1 LLYMPLLDLQQHL
14 KQELLNNP
22 FLEMVEMEE
31 EEEEEDESPE
41 AEAATEED
49 KANDEID
56 WEEILLDGFDAGGR
70 REEHEEREYY
80 EPVTVD
86 TRDLS
91 DHLRDQITL
100 LELSPRQQLLAEEFI
115 GNVNEDGSL
124 ASPLN
129 DILISINETVS
140 KVAEEI
146 NPELEDLPL
155 YTLAEVEQML
165 GIIQSLDP
173 PGVGSRDLRE
183 CLMLQLREAGLEQS
197 VPYRLVRDCFDE
209 LINHRWSEISK
220 RFGISPADVQRAAD
234 EIKKLDPKPGLMYSS
249 ASDNY
254 IIPDLIVEKIDGRY
268 HVFLN
273 DANLPRL
280 KLSKAYQE
288 IARDKKKF
296 EGESKEFISNKLN
309 SANWMIQAIEQ
320 RRQTM
325 LKVMNYIVDRQR
337 DFFEKGVQYL
347 KPLTLREV
355 AEVINMHESTV
366 SRVTNEKYVQTP
378 RGVLPL
384 KFFFSSGLSTTAG
397 EDVSARGIKAQIEK
411 LVSEEDP
418 KHPLTDQAIVNILKE
433 SVVIDDGSEDD
444 TWAVLQQLARRYPF
458 LKLARHRSR
467 RGIAD
472 ALRTGYL
479 HASGRV
485 LVFYPADLQFKPE
498 DIPRLVAPILAD
510 EADMV
515 TGFKQGKYEKAFV
528 SKIYNGL
535 SRMLFHVPVKD
546 LNSVKAYRREIM
558 DSLPVRPDWHRYMF

>member
-1 LLYMPLLDLQQHL
+1 MKAGLSQSTQLKQELKINPRLYQAMDLLYMPLLDLQQHL

-22 FLEMVEMEE
+22 FLDMVEP
-31 EEEEEDESPE
+31 EEDEEESEEEAVETETQPE
-41 AEAATEED
+41 QEE

-91 DHLRDQITL
+91 DHLLDQISL
-100 LELSPRQQLLAEEFI
+100 LELTPRQAFLADEFI
-115 GNVNEDGSL
+115 GNINEDGYLACSL
-124 ASPLN
+124 DDLLN
-129 DILISINETVS
+129 AVNDTVV
-140 KVAEEI
+140 KAAEEI
-146 NPELEDLPL
+146 ERDTDDLPL
-155 YTLAEVEQML
+155 YTRSEIEQL
-165 GIIQSLDP
+165 LLTIQSLDP
-173 PGVGSRDLRE
+173 PGVGARDLRE
-183 CLMLQLREAGLEQS
+183 CLMLQLKEAGLEQS
-197 VPYRLVRDCFDE
+197 VPYRLVRDCFEE

-220 RFGISPADVQRAAD
+220 RFGISPMDVQKAAD
-234 EIKKLDPKPGLMYSS
+234 EIKKLDPKPGLVYSA

-254 IIPDLIVEKIDGRY
+254 IIPDLIVDKIDGKY

-280 KLSKAYQE
+280 KLSRAYQE

-296 EGESKEFISNKLN
+296 EGENKEFISSKLN

-337 DFFEKGVQYL
+337 DFFEKGVQHL

-355 AEVINMHESTV
+355 AEVISMHESTV
-366 SRVTNEKYVQTP
+366 SRVTNEKFVQTP

-411 LVSEEDP
+411 LVADEDP

-433 SVVIDDGSEDD
+433 SGVQI
-444 TWAVLQQLARRYPF
+444 ARRTVAKYRDQ
-458 LKLARHRSR
+458 LGVLSARMRK
-467 RGIAD
+467 
-472 ALRTGYL
+472 
-479 HASGRV
+479 RV
-485 LVFYPADLQFKPE
+485 
-498 DIPRLVAPILAD
+498 
-510 EADMV
+510 
-515 TGFKQGKYEKAFV
+515 
-528 SKIYNGL
+528 
-535 SRMLFHVPVKD
+535 
-546 LNSVKAYRREIM
+546 
-558 DSLPVRPDWHRYMF
+558 